1 MTMREMGGSA
11 LLQKAMDTSSVQAL
25 VQSISVVI
33 DAASFSVND
42 KNKLLALVQN
52 KQGDDD
58 EDKEWGTE
66 KDSMA
71 ELGAPD
77 PAVYK
82 SKSGGIVETLT
93 DMKDKAEAQL
103 SEERKAEGTS
113 KHNYELLKLS
123 LEDEIAASKT
133 EMDEAKADK
142 AEAEETK
149 AAADGDL
156 AVTSKDLALA
166 TETLKNI
173 GSDCMTKATDHE
185 VSMKG
190 YDEELK
196 ALDTA
201 KKIIQESTLLQT
213 TSFLQMTSSSKLR
226 TLADLKNFEVVS
238 VIKRLA
244 T

>member
-113 KHNYELLKLS
+113 KHNYDLLKIA
-123 LEDEIAASKT
+123 LEDEIAHSKT

-166 TETLKNI
+166 QETLNNI
-173 GSDCMTKATDHE
+173 GADCMEKATDHE
-185 VSMKG
+185 TSKKG
-190 YDEELK
+190 YLEELK

-201 KKIIQESTLLQT
+201 KKIIQSATFAQT
-213 TSFLQMTSSSKLR
+213 SASFIQLRSSSRLR
-226 TLADLKNFEVVS
+226 LRSSADLKNFEVVN
-238 VIKRLA
+238 
-244 T
+244 